1 MTTASLR
8 APSKK
13 PPPGAAREPQDG
25 YAGKLLR
32 VDLTK
37 KKCWA
42 EPWSPDAMRELV
54 GGVGLGAMILYRET
68 ATKGGKGNLSWDH
81 PDNRLVMATGPMAG
95 LPAWGSSG
103 LPVVTIC
110 AGTDGPTST
119 HAHGLFCTKPEYFG
133 FESAILPGSSS

>member
-13 PPPGAAREPQDG
+13 PPPSAAREPQDG

-54 GGVGLGAMILYRET
+54 GGVGLGAMSLYRET
-68 ATKGGKGNLSWDH
+68 AKTGGKGNLSWDH
-81 PDNRLVMATGPMAG
+81 PDDCLVMATGPMSG
-95 LPAWGSSG
+95 IPA
-103 LPVVTIC
+103 
-110 AGTDGPTST
+110 
-119 HAHGLFCTKPEYFG
+119 
-133 FESAILPGSSS
+133 FELPGSTAAARSERRHRPSVSGAPS